1 MGFRLQKMFAKSQN
15 KQYTLQVWWYLEK
28 QNLNPFCKFCYF
40 SIMKRIK
47 IKIED
52 GQADK
57 LYKIAED
64 KKENVSLLI
73 RQAIDDYIKKKS

>member
-1 MGFRLQKMFAKSQN
+1 
-15 KQYTLQVWWYLEK
+15 
-28 QNLNPFCKFCYF
+28 
-40 SIMKRIK
+40 MKRIK

-73 RQAIDDYIKKKS
+73 RQAIDDYIKKILIFYHKYGDTCKIGFNPFYFFIWLTNKAHKQFYSKFKFKLI

>member
-1 MGFRLQKMFAKSQN
+1 M
-15 KQYTLQVWWYLEK
+15 
-28 QNLNPFCKFCYF
+28 FCYF

-73 RQAIDDYIKKKS
+73 REAIDDYIKKKS

>member
-1 MGFRLQKMFAKSQN
+1 MVVLGKVEFK
-15 KQYTLQVWWYLEK
+15 
-28 QNLNPFCKFCYF
+28 PFCRFCYF

-57 LYKIAED
+57 LYKMAEN